1 MSTYH
6 LKDVATV
13 CSETFKGDKKGVP
26 IVGLEHLIPEEVV
39 LNNWDVDVDNTFTR
53 SFRRGD
59 VLFGRRRAYL
69 KKAAQAPI
77 DGICSGDI
85 TVIRANPEIVS
96 PRLLPF
102 IIQDDH
108 LFDFAVGK
116 SAGSL
121 SPRVKWEHLG
131 RYEFRL
137 PDMAEQE
144 KIADLLW
151 SIDKTLQAYKHLA
164 SVTVDMVKAHF
175 IEMFWSDK
183 YPFVEMRSLLHQNT
197 KTERITNPQDEKYV
211 TVALYGKGVRE
222 RNIEKYDP
230 KPFTGYR
237 VHAGQ
242 FIYSRIDARNGAFG
256 IIPGELEGA
265 VVSKDFPTFDIDSQ
279 RITNEYLMFSVLEDN
294 FIQQINRNSIGT
306 TNRQRVS
313 EEAFMSY
320 EIKLPS
326 VEEQFQFAAYKAQ
339 GDKSLH
345 LLERT
350 INETQALRK
359 KIVEENFVVA
369 RKEND

>member
-1 MSTYH
+1 MTKYH
-6 LKDVATV
+6 LSDVAV
-13 CSETFKGDKKGVP
+13 ACSETFKGDKKGVP
-26 IVGLEHLIPEEVV
+26 IVGLEHLIPEEVT
-39 LNNWDVDVDNTFTR
+39 LNNWDVDVENTFTKA
-53 SFRRGD
+53 FRKGD

-69 KKAAQAPI
+69 KKAAQAPR

-85 TVIRANPEIVS
+85 TVIRPNPDLIS

-108 LFDFAVGK
+108 LFDYAVGK

-131 RYEFRL
+131 KYEFQL
-137 PDMAEQE
+137 PSMEEQE

-151 SIDKTLQAYKHLA
+151 SITRTLQAYKDL
-164 SVTVDMVKAHF
+164 SFETTEMIKAHF
-175 IEMFWSDK
+175 IEMFWSEK
-183 YPFVEMRSLLHQNT
+183 YPFVEMRALLHQNI
-197 KTERITNPQDEKYV
+197 KTERITEPQNEKYV

-237 VHAGQ
+237 VKSGQ

-256 IIPGELEGA
+256 IIPADLNGA
-265 VVSKDFPTFDIDSQ
+265 VVSKDFPTFDIDSD

-294 FIQQINRNSIGT
+294 FIQQINKNSIGT

-313 EEAFMSY
+313 EDAFMSY

-326 VEEQFQFAAYKAQ
+326 IEEQLQFAEYKAQ
-339 GDKSLH
+339 GDKTLH

-350 INETQALRK
+350 IVETQALRK
-359 KIVEENFVVA
+359 KIVEENFVLT
-369 RKEND
+369 